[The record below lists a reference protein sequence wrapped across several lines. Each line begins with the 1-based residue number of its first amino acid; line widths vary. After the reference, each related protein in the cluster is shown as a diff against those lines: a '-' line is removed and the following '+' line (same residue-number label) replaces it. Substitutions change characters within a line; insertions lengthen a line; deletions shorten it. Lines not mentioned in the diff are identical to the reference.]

1 MNTVELNAAQIGSA
15 STLPGVYI
23 RGALKVYAATVAVFT
38 QTGYQ
43 QVYGQALARV
53 AAVGLFGAIIRV
65 NGSSAATVEASFK
78 ARGLIKLLG
87 KTTAQASSV
96 AKVSVGTLVKV
107 IGKTAAFAVGS
118 FITIR
123 KTFVNAATNAV
134 AYGTDRFGISRT
146 VSGRTEPTAQVIEA
160 GFTTFGEYAPEA
172 RFIIVQ
178 QEDRKATVV

>member
-53 AAVGLFGAIIRV
+53 SAVGLFGAIIQV
-65 NGSSAATVEASFK
+65 KGGTTASAESSFK
-78 ARGLIKLLG
+78 ARALIKLLG

-96 AKVSVGTLVKV
+96 AKVTVGVAVKV
-107 IGKTAAFAVGS
+107 LGRTAAFAVGRCTT
-118 FITIR
+118 F
-123 KTFVNAATNAV
+123 KNTFVNAATNAI
-134 AYGTDRFGISRT
+134 AYGVDRFGISRT
-146 VSGRTEPTAQVIEA
+146 VFGSTEPTAQVIEA